1 MDTIN
6 VALAGNPNSGKTTI
20 FNELTGSRHMVG
32 NYPGVTVEKK
42 EGKTKIEGREVN
54 FIDLPGTY
62 SLTAYSLEEL
72 VARNFIV
79 EEKPDVVV
87 DIIDSSNLERSLYL
101 AVQLMEMNVPLVL
114 AFNMSD
120 LAESRG
126 IEIDTEELSKLL
138 GVPIVK
144 TIGNKKTGLDQLKR
158 TIVEIAEG
166 KRKSIPIKIKYEDR
180 VEEEIAKL
188 SEIIEKSS
196 LFKSGFST
204 HWLAAKLLEHDTEVE
219 KRLSEDERWE
229 EIETALEVS
238 RENLLK
244 VLKEDSVNLIAE
256 GRYGFIKGTMK
267 KAVKHVREDHIIV
280 SDKID
285 KVLLNNLLGIPIF
298 VGVMYIVFQGVFK
311 WAGPFMDLVDAFF
324 GWLGGVA
331 ALLIPKGLIQSLVVD
346 GIIGGVGGVL
356 VFLPQ
361 ILFLFFF
368 IALLEGS
375 GYMARAAF
383 IMDRV
388 MAKFGLN
395 GKAFV
400 PLLSSFACA
409 IPGIMA
415 TRTIE
420 SDRGRIVTML
430 LAPLMSCSARLP
442 VYTLMIS
449 ALIPQKKI
457 FGGLIDA
464 QGFTLF
470 SIYFGGILV
479 AMMMALIFK
488 ATILKGESPP
498 LVIELPP
505 YRIPTLKEIFV
516 QMWDR
521 SKHYVQKAGTIIL
534 AISIVIWFL
543 FTFPQNP
550 ETSVDYD
557 KLKGDRKT
565 EFVKETGFQ
574 PGAFEEGGDLSDKY
588 LPYTEFDEAV
598 EEGGF
603 EEGDEEY
610 KSAKD
615 ILDKELSELKGENI
629 ALFGAVSTYREKYL
643 PDIEEIDNKEAM
655 EHFSLSYGGKVGRGI
670 EPVFKPLGM
679 DWRLSVAMVASFA
692 AKEVFV
698 AAMGTLY
705 SLGGEV
711 GAESKALIQS
721 VREDPLFA
729 GTAGILLA
737 IIVMVFSLL
746 STPCMATVAVVKQ
759 ESGSWGWAGFL
770 ILYTFT
776 LAWIF
781 CFAIWQGGRLVMGL

>member
-1 MDTIN
+1 MDIIN
-6 VALAGNPNSGKTTI
+6 VAIAGNPNSGKTTI
-20 FNELTGSRHMVG
+20 FNALTGSRHMVG

-42 EGKTKIEGREVN
+42 EGKIKIEGREVN

-79 EEKPDVVV
+79 EEGPDVVV

-101 AVQLMEMNVPLVL
+101 AVQLMEMNVSLIL

-126 IEIDTEELSKLL
+126 IEIDTEELSGLL
-138 GVPIVK
+138 GIPIVK
-144 TIGNKKTGLDQLKR
+144 TIGNKKAGLEELKR
-158 TIVEIAEG
+158 TIVEVAEG
-166 KRKSIPIKIKYEDR
+166 KLESIPNKVKYEEK
-180 VEEEIAKL
+180 VEEEIVKL
-188 SEIIEKSS
+188 ADVIKKTS
-196 LFKSGFST
+196 LSGSGFSPL
-204 HWLAAKLLEHDTEVE
+204 WLAVKLFEHDMEVE
-219 KRLSEDERWE
+219 KRLSKDEKWE
-229 EIETALEVS
+229 ELKSALEEG

-256 GRYGFIKGTMK
+256 GRYGFIKGVLMK
-267 KAVKHVREDHIIV
+267 SVKHVREDHLIV

-298 VGVMYIVFQGVFK
+298 VGVMYIVFQAVFK
-311 WAGPFMDLVDAFF
+311 WAVPFMDVIDAFF
-324 GWLGGVA
+324 GWLGSAA
-331 ALLIPKGLIQSLVVD
+331 ALVIPEGLIQSLVVD

-356 VFLPQ
+356 IFLPQ

-388 MAKFGLN
+388 MEKFGLN

-409 IPGIMA
+409 IPGILA
-415 TRTIE
+415 TRTME
-420 SDRGRIVTML
+420 SDRGRLVTML

-457 FGGLIDA
+457 FGGVIDA

-470 SIYFGGILV
+470 SLYFGGILI
-479 AMMMALIFK
+479 AMLMALIFK
-488 ATILKGESPP
+488 ATILRGESPP

-505 YRIPTLKEIFV
+505 YRVPTLREIFV

-534 AISIVIWFL
+534 AISVVIWFL
-543 FTFPQNP
+543 FSFPQKP
-550 ETSVDYD
+550 DTSVNYD
-557 KLKGDRKT
+557 SLRGDKET
-565 EFVKETGFQ
+565 EFLEETGFK
-574 PGAFEEGGDLSDKY
+574 PGAFKGEGDLADVY
-588 LPYTEFDEAV
+588 LPYVEFDEAV
-598 EEGGF
+598 KEGELEEGN
-603 EEGDEEY
+603 EEY
-610 KSAKD
+610 LRAKEV
-615 ILDKELSELKGENI
+615 LAGELSKVKEDRPEVFK
-629 ALFGAVSTYREKYL
+629 AVTEYRESYL
-643 PDIEEIDNKEAM
+643 ASIKEINNRESM
-655 EHFSLSYGGKVGRGI
+655 ELFSLSYGGKIGRGI
-670 EPVFKPLGM
+670 EPFFHPLGM
-679 DWRLSVAMVASFA
+679 DWRLSVAMVSSFA

-711 GAESKALIQS
+711 GEESGALIES
-721 VREDPLFA
+721 IRNDPLFA
-729 GTAGILLA
+729 GGAGILLA
-737 IIVMVFSLL
+737 IVVMVFSLL

-759 ESGSWGWAGFL
+759 ESESWGWAGFL
-770 ILYTFT
+770 VLYTLV
-776 LAWIF
+776 LAWIV
-781 CFAIWQGGRLVMGL
+781 CFIIWQGGRLVLGL

>member
-1 MDTIN
+1 MGIIN
-6 VALAGNPNSGKTTI
+6 VAIAGNPNSGKTTI
-20 FNELTGSRHMVG
+20 FNALTGARHMVG

-42 EGKTKIEGREVN
+42 EGKAKIEGREVN

-62 SLTAYSLEEL
+62 SLNAYSLEEL

-101 AVQLMEMNVPLVL
+101 AVQLMEMNVSLVL

-126 IEIDTEELSKLL
+126 IEIDTQELSGLL

-144 TIGNKKTGLDQLKR
+144 TIGNKKAGLEMLKR
-158 TIVEIAEG
+158 TVVQVAEG
-166 KRKSIPIKIKYEDR
+166 KIGSTSGKIKYEDR
-180 VEEEIAKL
+180 VEEEIGKLAKIIEETSL
-188 SEIIEKSS
+188 SE
-196 LFKSGFST
+196 SGFSSV
-204 HWLAAKLLEHDTEVE
+204 WLAVKLLEHDMEVE
-219 KRLSEDERWE
+219 KRLSEEKSWNEIRSTLE
-229 EIETALEVS
+229 EGRETLH
-238 RENLLK
+238 K

-256 GRYGFIKGTMK
+256 GRYGYIKGVLMK
-267 KAVKHVREDHIIV
+267 SVRHVREDHLIV

-285 KVLLNNLLGIPIF
+285 KVLLNNLIGIPIF
-298 VGVMYIVFQGVFK
+298 VGVMYVVFQAVFK
-311 WAGPFMDLVDAFF
+311 WAVPFMDLIDMFF
-324 GWLGGVA
+324 GWLGGAVA
-331 ALLIPKGLIQSLVVD
+331 SIIPEGLIQSLIVD

-356 VFLPQ
+356 IFLPQ

-388 MAKFGLN
+388 MEKFGLN

-415 TRTIE
+415 TRTME
-420 SDRGRIVTML
+420 SDKGRLVTML

-457 FGGLIDA
+457 FGGIVDA

-470 SIYFGGILV
+470 SLYFGGILV
-479 AMMMALIFK
+479 AMVMALIFK
-488 ATILKGESPP
+488 ATILRGESPP

-505 YRIPTLKEIFV
+505 YRIPTLKEIFI

-534 AISIVIWFL
+534 AISVVIWFL
-543 FTFPQNP
+543 FTFPQKP
-550 ETSVDYD
+550 ETSVNYD
-557 KLKGDRKT
+557 KLKSDRET
-565 EFVKETGFQ
+565 AFLTETGFA
-574 PGAFEEGGDLSDKY
+574 PGAFEEGGDLADAY
-588 LPYTEFDEAV
+588 LPYVEFDKAV
-598 EEGGF
+598 QEGVLEEGSDEYLKAKEVLDGKLSEI
-603 EEGDEEY
+603 EESKPDLYRAVTEY
-610 KSAKD
+610 RESYLASIKD
-615 ILDKELSELKGENI
+615 I
-629 ALFGAVSTYREKYL
+629 
-643 PDIEEIDNKEAM
+643 DNREAM
-655 EHFSLSYGGKVGRGI
+655 EHFALSYGGKMGRGI
-670 EPVFKPLGM
+670 EPFFKPLGM
-679 DWRLSVAMVASFA
+679 DWRLSVAMVSSFA

-705 SLGGEV
+705 SLGGDV
-711 GAESKALIQS
+711 GEESGALIQS
-721 VREDPLFA
+721 VRNDPLFA
-729 GTAGILLA
+729 GRAGILLA
-737 IIVMVFSLL
+737 VVVMVFSLL

-759 ESGSWGWAGFL
+759 ESESWGWAGFL
-770 ILYTFT
+770 ILYTMT
-776 LAWIF
+776 LAWVV
-781 CFAIWQGGRLVMGL
+781 CFTIWQGGRLVLGL

>member
-1 MDTIN
+1 MSVIN
-6 VALAGNPNSGKTTI
+6 VAIAGNPNSGKTTI
-20 FNELTGSRHMVG
+20 FNALTGSRHMVG
-32 NYPGVTVEKK
+32 NYPGITVEKK
-42 EGKTKIEGREVN
+42 EGKIKIEGREVN

-79 EEKPDVVV
+79 EEKPDMVV

-101 AVQLMEMNVPLVL
+101 AVQLMEMNVPLIL
-114 AFNMSD
+114 AFNMTD
-120 LAESRG
+120 LAELRG
-126 IEIDTEELSKLL
+126 IEINVEELSGLL
-138 GVPIVK
+138 GIPIVK

-158 TIVEIAEG
+158 TIVMVAEG
-166 KRKSIPIKIKYEDR
+166 KIESTPSKIYYEDR
-180 VEEEIAKL
+180 VEEEIARL
-188 SEIIEKSS
+188 AEIIEKSS
-196 LFKSGFST
+196 LSESGFSPQ
-204 HWLAAKLLEHDTEVE
+204 WLAVKLLEHDTEVE
-219 KRLSEDERWE
+219 KRLSEDEKWE
-229 EIETALEVS
+229 EIETALEGS

-267 KAVKHVREDHIIV
+267 KAVRHIREDHIIV

-311 WAGPFMDLVDAFF
+311 WAGPFMDLIDAFF
-324 GWLGGVA
+324 GWMGSVA
-331 ALLIPKGLIQSLVVD
+331 ALIIPEGLIQSLVVD

-356 VFLPQ
+356 IFLPQ

-388 MAKFGLN
+388 MEKFGLN

-420 SDRGRIVTML
+420 SEKGRLVTML

-470 SIYFGGILV
+470 SLYFGGILV
-479 AMMMALIFK
+479 AMVMALIFK

-543 FTFPQNP
+543 FTFPRNP
-550 ETSVDYD
+550 DTKVDYD
-557 KLKGDRKT
+557 KLRENRKT
-565 EFVKETGFQ
+565 EFVQETGFK
-574 PGAFEEGGDLSDKY
+574 PGALEEGGDLYDKY
-588 LPYTEFDEAV
+588 LPYAEFDKAV

-603 EEGDEEY
+603 EEGDEGY

-615 ILDKELSELKGENI
+615 TLDKELSVLKAESPD
-629 ALFGAVSTYREKYL
+629 LFDAVSVYREKYL

-655 EHFSLSYGGKVGRGI
+655 ELFSLSYGGKVGRGI
-670 EPVFKPLGM
+670 EPVFRPLGM

-721 VREDPLFA
+721 VRDDPLFA
-729 GTAGILLA
+729 GRAGILLA
-737 IIVMVFSLL
+737 IVVMVFSLL

-770 ILYTFT
+770 VLYTLV
-776 LAWIF
+776 LAWIV
-781 CFAIWQGGRLVMGL
+781 CFTIWQGGRLVLEL

>member
-1 MDTIN
+1 
-6 VALAGNPNSGKTTI
+6 
-20 FNELTGSRHMVG
+20 
-32 NYPGVTVEKK
+32 
-42 EGKTKIEGREVN
+42 
-54 FIDLPGTY
+54 
-62 SLTAYSLEEL
+62 
-72 VARNFIV
+72 
-79 EEKPDVVV
+79 
-87 DIIDSSNLERSLYL
+87 
-101 AVQLMEMNVPLVL
+101 
-114 AFNMSD
+114 
-120 LAESRG
+120 
-126 IEIDTEELSKLL
+126 
-138 GVPIVK
+138 
-144 TIGNKKTGLDQLKR
+144 
-158 TIVEIAEG
+158 
-166 KRKSIPIKIKYEDR
+166 
-180 VEEEIAKL
+180 
-188 SEIIEKSS
+188 
-196 LFKSGFST
+196 
-204 HWLAAKLLEHDTEVE
+204 
-219 KRLSEDERWE
+219 
-229 EIETALEVS
+229 
-238 RENLLK
+238 
-244 VLKEDSVNLIAE
+244 
-256 GRYGFIKGTMK
+256 
-267 KAVKHVREDHIIV
+267 
-280 SDKID
+280 
-285 KVLLNNLLGIPIF
+285 
-298 VGVMYIVFQGVFK
+298 
-311 WAGPFMDLVDAFF
+311 MDLIDVFF
-324 GWLGGVA
+324 GWLGGFA
-331 ALLIPKGLIQSLVVD
+331 ALIIPEGLVQSLVVD

-356 VFLPQ
+356 TFLPQ

-388 MAKFGLN
+388 MEKFGLN

-420 SDRGRIVTML
+420 SEKGRLVTML

-479 AMMMALIFK
+479 AMAVALVFK

-543 FTFPQNP
+543 FTFPRNP

-557 KLKGDRKT
+557 KLRVDKKT
-565 EFVKETGFQ
+565 EFVNETGIE
-574 PGAFEEGGDLSDKY
+574 PAAFEEGGDLADRY
-588 LPYTEFDEAV
+588 QPYAEFDEAL
-598 EEGGF
+598 EEGGL
-603 EEGDEEY
+603 EEGDEGYE
-610 KSAKD
+610 SAEKT
-615 ILDKELSELKGENI
+615 LDEGLSGLKAEDPEL
-629 ALFGAVSTYREKYL
+629 FDAVSAYREKYL
-643 PDIEEIDNKEAM
+643 PGIEEIDNREAM

-670 EPVFKPLGM
+670 EPVFRPLGM

-711 GAESKALIQS
+711 GAESGALIQS
-721 VREDPLFA
+721 VRNDPLFA
-729 GTAGILLA
+729 GRSGILLA
-737 IIVMVFSLL
+737 VIVMVFSLL

-759 ESGSWGWAGFL
+759 ESESWGWAGFL
-770 ILYTFT
+770 VLYTFT
-776 LAWIF
+776 LAWVV
-781 CFAIWQGGRLVMGL
+781 CFTIWQGGRLVLGL